1 MQLQVSKSLKPR
13 KPLENPICVETYKF
27 SQPDKSSQ
35 QWIPALGLSNSD
47 RNILLSPTSWL
58 TDTLIDAAQKLLK
71 EICHTP
77 GLESVACGLTMT
89 FAVQPGEFVQILNTG
104 HGHWVT
110 VSTIGEAHPSVCV
123 YDSLYSSAGTLLEA
137 QIASLIHTEKP
148 EISLK
153 FIDVP
158 VQAGMNDC
166 GLFAIAFATALA
178 LGMRP
183 EEFQFNQHEMRKHLC
198 RCFEKGRMEMF
209 PVVRQRR
216 LRKKM
221 IRSTQKVPVFCKCR
235 MPVMG
240 ERMVECTT
248 CKQWYHVS
256 CVSVLPAVLDSS
268 ASWFCNS
275 CS

>member
-13 KPLENPICVETYKF
+13 KPLASNLMLKRRQRKPTSHVNPENPICVETYKF

-35 QWIPALGLSNSD
+35 HWIPALGLSNSD

-123 YDSLYSSAGTLLEA
+123 YDSLYSSAGTLLGG

-158 VQAGMNDC
+158 VQAGLNDC

-183 EEFQFNQHEMRKHLC
+183 EEFQFNQHERRKHLC

-216 LRKKM
+216 LDQLRKF
-221 IRSTQKVPVFCKCR
+221 QC
-235 MPVMG
+235 
-240 ERMVECTT
+240 
-248 CKQWYHVS
+248 
-256 CVSVLPAVLDSS
+256 S
-268 ASWFCNS
+268 ASAGCLSWENVW
-275 CS
+275 